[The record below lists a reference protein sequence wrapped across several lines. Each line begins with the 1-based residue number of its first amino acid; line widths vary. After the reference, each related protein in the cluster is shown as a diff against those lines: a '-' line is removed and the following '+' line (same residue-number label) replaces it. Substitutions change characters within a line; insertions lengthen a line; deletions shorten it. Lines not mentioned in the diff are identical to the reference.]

1 MNPFTPNVFK
11 VVAACVLALPAT
23 AYGQS
28 PTLQFGSP
36 APALQ
41 VKWVKGQPVAAFD
54 KDMVYV
60 IEFWATWCS
69 PCRAA
74 MPHLS
79 EMSRTYAGKVVFIGV
94 NVFEKGAKDE
104 SYESNYPSVKKFV
117 DRLGKEMDYRVAMDT
132 NGIPMAK
139 NWMSAAGQ
147 DGIPASFLVKDGRVV
162 WIGHPNALGKVLEDV
177 LKGTYDMAAAAQ
189 TRKNESGGMQ
199 ITFKYLDELDKK
211 LDAAIAAK
219 DYPQVLALLKGDDAR
234 ISPEYRFL
242 FRLTKFTTL
251 LKFDVP
257 KAMAYARE
265 ETVKFPGSG
274 PQLASLALMDDKPMP
289 AEAYPFCLEQLEI
302 FNKQPGH
309 PITITLHLAA
319 QCKAKLSDFAGAA
332 ETEREAIKA
341 AKAAIA
347 IGEQKGI
354 VTAETV
360 KEYEAKLAEYTAR
373 AQASAG
379 HSK

>member
-11 VVAACVLALPAT
+11 VVAACVLALPAP
-23 AYGQS
+23 AFGQS
-28 PTLQFGSP
+28 PALQFGSP

-79 EMSRTYAGKVVFIGV
+79 EMSRNYAGKVVFIGV
-94 NVFEKGAKDE
+94 NVFEKGAKDAP
-104 SYESNYPSVKKFV
+104 YESNYPSVKKFV

-132 NGIPMAK
+132 NGTPMAK
-139 NWMSAAGQ
+139 NWMAAAGQ

-162 WIGHPNALGKVLEDV
+162 WIGHPNALGKVLEEV

-189 TRKNESGGMQ
+189 TRKIESAGMQ
-199 ITFKYLDELDKK
+199 VTFKYLDQLEKDVN
-211 LDAAIAAK
+211 AAIAAK
-219 DYPQVLALLKGDDAR
+219 DYPKALDLLKGDDAR
-234 ISPEYRFL
+234 ISPDYRFL
-242 FRLTKFTTL
+242 FRLTKFTAL

-257 KAMAYARE
+257 KAMAYARD
-265 ETVKFPGSG
+265 ETATFPGSG
-274 PQLASLALMDDKPMP
+274 PQLASLVLMDDKPLP
-289 AEAYPFCLEQLEI
+289 AEVYPFCLEQLEL

-309 PITITLHLAA
+309 PVTITLHLAA
-319 QCKAKLSDFAGAA
+319 QCKASLSDFAGAA
-332 ETEREAIKA
+332 ETEKEAIKA

-360 KEYEAKLAEYTAR
+360 KEFEAKLAEYTAR
-373 AQASAG
+373 AQAPGTS
-379 HSK
+379 SR